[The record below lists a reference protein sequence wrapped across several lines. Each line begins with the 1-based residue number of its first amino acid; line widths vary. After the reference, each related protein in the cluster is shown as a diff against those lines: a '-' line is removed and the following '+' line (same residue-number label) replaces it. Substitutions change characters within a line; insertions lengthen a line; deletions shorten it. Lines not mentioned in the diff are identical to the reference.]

1 MKNQQYKNTIW
12 KYYAFV
18 FLRDFF
24 FISAVLVPFFTKWG
38 HISLVQV
45 QLLQS
50 WFMLWSFILEVPT
63 GAIADYFGKKYSLA
77 LGALVVTIAALIYGS
92 FPNFYIFLFC
102 EFLFA
107 MGLAL
112 TSGADSALLYD
123 SLKEVGKEEESKKIF
138 GKAHSFKLWGLLI
151 SAPIGS
157 IIASKLGLNAPLIL
171 SAIPFL
177 LASIIAISIREPKYK
192 EQTKESKRYLDIVKK
207 GFQFFKQNKAFRL
220 LTLDAILVSA
230 AAYFV
235 IWFYQPLFMNIK
247 TPIIY
252 FGYFHAFLVLIEIL
266 IASNFSLL
274 EKWFGFNKY
283 LKISAIITS
292 LSFILVAIYPNFY
305 TIISFLIFA
314 GGFGLTRIEL
324 MLAHMNKLIPS
335 SNRATILSSVSMF
348 ETFILVILNPI
359 IGFLADKS
367 LRYALLTISIL
378 PIVTLFLKTRAG
390 EQLTVQE

>member
-1 MKNQQYKNTIW
+1 
-12 KYYAFV
+12 
-18 FLRDFF
+18 
-24 FISAVLVPFFTKWG
+24 
-38 HISLVQV
+38 
-45 QLLQS
+45 
-50 WFMLWSFILEVPT
+50 
-63 GAIADYFGKKYSLA
+63 
-77 LGALVVTIAALIYGS
+77 
-92 FPNFYIFLFC
+92 
-102 EFLFA
+102 
-107 MGLAL
+107 
-112 TSGADSALLYD
+112 
-123 SLKEVGKEEESKKIF
+123 
-138 GKAHSFKLWGLLI
+138 
-151 SAPIGS
+151 
-157 IIASKLGLNAPLIL
+157 
-171 SAIPFL
+171 
-177 LASIIAISIREPKYK
+177 
-192 EQTKESKRYLDIVKK
+192 
-207 GFQFFKQNKAFRL
+207 
-220 LTLDAILVSA
+220 
-230 AAYFV
+230 
-235 IWFYQPLFMNIK
+235 MNIK